1 MIENDKRYL
10 EPKTIWEVSSTI
22 TDEVN
27 AQVDWILKGVELKDR
42 NESKPWL
49 SVSDFWIQELSKLEE
64 NIQWWGVVAVVR
76 CWNKSEDDIA
86 SFLERVQK
94 IYKYIPHLKWI
105 FVSINFDAE
114 EQGLTQQNLQRVL
127 SVNPMDLPI
136 IPINI
141 HGYSWTSWLNAPVAI
156 LNELSKNQ
164 NVDTALIRVMNLSF
178 WVDIPEEE
186 LVKLSQNIK
195 ENKYVITARRT
206 SDQDTPFVS
215 QRELWE
221 KFKWILR
228 SPNETDLTELAYTMR
243 NTFNVIPLQDIVK
256 LWGFNPLCNGDSR
269 EFNTTQPSPFYK
281 HIWVSKETKVTIRWM
296 EDSEFFMRLIL
307 SSLHSWDI
315 SMLKEFKQAMES
327 VVYYDDYDWNKMH
340 ELKKIWKIWNE
351 MNALSLIISGLATR
365 ESIHNPKTWEFKTLQ
380 LLKDLSL
387 PTLMQD
393 FYLRKS

>member
-10 EPKTIWEVSSTI
+10 EPKTIGEVSSTI

-27 AQVDWILKGVELKDR
+27 AQVDGILKGVELKDR
-42 NESKPWL
+42 NESKPGL
-49 SVSDFWIQELSKLEE
+49 SVSDFGIQELSKLEE
-64 NIQWWGVVAVVR
+64 NIQGGGVVAVVR

-94 IYKYIPHLKWI
+94 IYKYIPHLKGI

-141 HGYSWTSWLNAPVAI
+141 HGYSWTSGLNAPVAI

-178 WVDIPEEE
+178 GVDIPEEE

-221 KFKWILR
+221 KFKGILR

-256 LWGFNPLCNGDSR
+256 LGGFNPLCNGDSR

-281 HIWVSKETKVTIRWM
+281 HIGVSKETKVTIRGM

-307 SSLHSWDI
+307 SSLHSGDI

-340 ELKKIWKIWNE
+340 ELKKIGKIGNE

-365 ESIHNPKTWEFKTLQ
+365 ESIHNPKTGEFKTLQ